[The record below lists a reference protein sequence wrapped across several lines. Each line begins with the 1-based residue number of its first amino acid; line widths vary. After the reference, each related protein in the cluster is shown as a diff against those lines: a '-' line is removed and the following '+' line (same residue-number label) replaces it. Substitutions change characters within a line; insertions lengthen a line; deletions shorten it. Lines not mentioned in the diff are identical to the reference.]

1 MNYRLT
7 DVITRMNLEIPV
19 PSKRRTRET
28 VCAAPSDPRRGRRT
42 DGGGGR
48 AVRGAGGGDGGRD
61 LRGSMAALGVM
72 SVLALVVT
80 VVQANTYVKTD
91 QTAHLKYCDPT
102 RPMNRASTKPVSEP
116 LPKAGPWRQPTLTV
130 FSPECTERLR
140 EHLRSHLCLCRCARL
155 PVQNLSWQ
163 PRIFTGQ
170 ARANSQEK
178 ARP

>member
-72 SVLALVVT
+72 SVLVLVVT
-80 VVQANTYVKTD
+80 VAQANTYVKTD
-91 QTAHLKYCDPT
+91 QTAHLK
-102 RPMNRASTKPVSEP
+102 
-116 LPKAGPWRQPTLTV
+116 
-130 FSPECTERLR
+130 
-140 EHLRSHLCLCRCARL
+140 HLRPNAADESRL
-155 PVQNLSWQ
+155 H
-163 PRIFTGQ
+163 
-170 ARANSQEK
+170 K
-178 ARP
+178 ACF